1 MSERPASSSVP
12 IRPGDAAPLAEKAS
26 IVDWIAVVAGALGA
40 LMATLDISITNTAL
54 PQIQG
59 EIGAS
64 GTEGTWIST
73 GYLVAEVIMIPLTAW
88 LTRLFGLR
96 NFLLASAFA
105 FVLFSVACASADNLV
120 EMVIG
125 RAGQGFFG
133 GGLIPTAQVIVR
145 TRLPA
150 RQMPVG
156 MSIFG
161 VIVLLGPLLGPV
173 IGGYLAEEANW
184 RWCFFLNLP
193 IGIALATL
201 LLTGL
206 PRQAANLKLLAD
218 ADWLGIL
225 GMGVAFSCLTVVLE
239 EGQRDRWFES
249 SAIVYL
255 SIASLVGFI
264 AMVVA
269 QKTSADPVIKLRLLR
284 NPAFASAT
292 LITMFVGAAIYAA
305 TFLVPQFLSG
315 IAGYNPRQAGGI
327 MALSALP
334 VFLLVPILPRI
345 VGRFD
350 PRLMVALGLASLAA
364 SCFFDVGLSPD
375 SAGGDFTVSQLMRGV
390 GQILAAMPL
399 NLVSMAALG
408 RENAGD
414 GAGIYSMARNLGGSI
429 GLALSGVLID
439 QRSAVHSS
447 TIRESLIANSV
458 RGQARLAV
466 DGISQGLD
474 AATAKLRAVSQL
486 SGLIEKNALVMT
498 YSDCFWLM
506 GIAILVITPIL
517 LLLRVPRKV
526 GS

>member
-1 MSERPASSSVP
+1 MTET
-12 IRPGDAAPLAEKAS
+12 APPQAQPDKAS
-26 IVDWIAVVAGALGA
+26 IVDWIAVIAGALGA

-64 GTEGTWIST
+64 GTEGTWIGT

-96 NFLLASAFA
+96 NFLLTTTVA
-105 FVLFSVACASADNLV
+105 FVLFSMFCGSASGLV
-120 EMVIG
+120 EMIIG

-156 MSIFG
+156 MSLFG

-193 IGIALATL
+193 IGIALAML

-206 PRQAANLKLLAD
+206 PRQPVNLKLLAS
-218 ADWLGIL
+218 ADWLGIA
-225 GMGVAFSCLTVVLE
+225 GMAIAFSCLTVVLE

-249 SAIVYL
+249 STIQYL
-255 SIASLVGFI
+255 SLASLIGF
-264 AMVVA
+264 VVMSIA
-269 QKTSADPVIKLRLLR
+269 QKASADPVIKLRLLR

-292 LITMFVGAAIYAA
+292 LITMAVGAAIYAA

-334 VFLLVPILPRI
+334 VFLLVPVLPRI

-350 PRLMVALGLASLAA
+350 PRLMVALGLASLAG
-364 SCFFDVGLSPD
+364 SCFLDIGLSPD
-375 SAGGDFTVSQLMRGV
+375 SAGGDFTVSQLLRGV

-408 RENAGD
+408 RENAAD

-429 GLALSGVLID
+429 GLALSGIFID
-439 QRSAVHSS
+439 QRSAVHSD
-447 TIRESLIANSV
+447 TIREALTANSV
-458 RGQARLAV
+458 RGQARLAAN
-466 DGISQGLD
+466 GISEGLE
-474 AATAKLRAVSQL
+474 AATAKLRAISQL
-486 SGLIEKNALVMT
+486 SALIEKNALVMT
-498 YSDCFWLM
+498 YSDCFWMM
-506 GIAILVITPIL
+506 GVAILTVTPVL
-517 LLLRVPRKV
+517 LLLRGPSKNA
-526 GS
+526 

>member
-1 MSERPASSSVP
+1 MSPISVSTPAALPER
-12 IRPGDAAPLAEKAS
+12 AA
-26 IVDWIAVVAGALGA
+26 IVDWIAVIAGALGA

-64 GTEGTWIST
+64 GTEGTWIGT

-96 NFLLASAFA
+96 NFLLATTVA
-105 FVLFSVACASADNLV
+105 FVLFSIACASADGLV
-120 EMVIG
+120 EMIIG

-145 TRLPA
+145 TRLPQ

-193 IGIALATL
+193 IGIGLAAL
-201 LLTGL
+201 LLVGL
-206 PRQAANLKLLAD
+206 PRQTPNLKLLAN
-218 ADWLGIL
+218 ADWLGIV
-225 GMGVAFSCLTVVLE
+225 GMAVAFSCLTVVLE

-249 SAIVYL
+249 STIVYL
-255 SIASLVGFI
+255 SIASLLGF
-264 AMVVA
+264 AVMFVA
-269 QKTSADPVIKLRLLR
+269 QKTSADPVIKLKLLR

-292 LITMFVGAAIYAA
+292 LITLAVGAAIYAA

-334 VFLLVPILPRI
+334 VFLLVPVLPRI

-350 PRLMVALGLASLAA
+350 PRLMVALGLAFLAG
-364 SCFFDVGLSPD
+364 SCFVDVGLSPD

-408 RENAGD
+408 RENAAD

-429 GLALSGVLID
+429 GLALSGIFID
-439 QRSAVHSS
+439 QRSAIHSD
-447 TIRESLIANSV
+447 TIRESLTANSL
-458 RGQARLAV
+458 RGQASLAA

-474 AATAKLRAVSQL
+474 AATAKLRAISQL
-486 SGLIEKNALVMT
+486 SSLIEKNALVMT

-506 GIAILVITPIL
+506 GVAILTITPIL
-517 LLLRVPRKV
+517 LLLRSP
-526 GS
+526 